1 MKTYRDEAVVLRSL
15 RYGEADRILHLQ
27 TRHHGR
33 VSAITKGVRR
43 TRSRLGGRLEPLSQV
58 QVHLHAGSG
67 EMQTLVNADLIASF
81 DAIRADDRRLR
92 VALTGAEAVLRL
104 FPEAEGNERLFDGLV
119 RFLDVV
125 AHDEP
130 QDATAIAF
138 VLKLVALAGWAP
150 QVTSC
155 ASCGSPGPLTGYSIA
170 AGGAVC
176 DNCGGAAL
184 DPASLAALRELLARP
199 LGEAAAP
206 GEAALARIRKIA
218 SETVAE
224 HSGTRLERS
233 GCCRG
238 LVDRE
243 GRPGPNEQ
251 SGAARAPGVR
261 ACSGGDVQP
270 PSDAAKSRK
279 RGGDRRTSQMTGDDL
294 SPHPRRG
301 RSQPSSL
308 CRFATRVRPRIG
320 GFLGSDP
327 AHRTVTE
334 GARIARS
341 ARFVRVRVRT
351 MRLL

>member
-33 VSAITKGVRR
+33 ISAITKGVRR

-104 FPEAEGNERLFDGLV
+104 FPEPEGNERLFDGLV

-155 ASCGSPGPLTGYSIA
+155 ASCGSPGPLTGYSISRRWRGVRQLRRRGA
-170 AGGAVC
+170 RSRVAG
-176 DNCGGAAL
+176 
-184 DPASLAALRELLARP
+184 
-199 LGEAAAP
+199 
-206 GEAALARIRKIA
+206 
-218 SETVAE
+218 
-224 HSGTRLERS
+224 
-233 GCCRG
+233 
-238 LVDRE
+238 
-243 GRPGPNEQ
+243 
-251 SGAARAPGVR
+251 GAARAAEPPAGRGSAPG
-261 ACSGGDVQP
+261 
-270 PSDAAKSRK
+270 
-279 RGGDRRTSQMTGDDL
+279 RGGPGPDPQDRVGNGRRAL
-294 SPHPRRG
+294 RHP
-301 RSQPSSL
+301 
-308 CRFATRVRPRIG
+308 
-320 GFLGSDP
+320 P
-327 AHRTVTE
+327 AHARRPLT
-334 GARIARS
+334 GA
-341 ARFVRVRVRT
+341 
-351 MRLL
+351 